1 MSILRKIFYRIN
13 EHFLKR
19 QLASCGKKVR
29 LYGNCSGHFK
39 HVYIGNNCSIGPN
52 NQFNTLIANI
62 KIGNYV
68 MTGPDVLFLTG
79 NHTTNIVGKYM
90 INISNTEKNVIDDQ
104 DIIVEDDVWI
114 GARAIILKGVTI
126 GKGSVVGAGAVVT
139 KTIPPY
145 SIVGGVPAKIL
156 RRRF

>member
-1 MSILRKIFYRIN
+1 MPGDISSRRI
-13 EHFLKR
+13 
-19 QLASCGKKVR
+19 
-29 LYGNCSGHFK
+29 
-39 HVYIGNNCSIGPN
+39 
-52 NQFNTLIANI
+52 
-62 KIGNYV
+62 
-68 MTGPDVLFLTG
+68 
-79 NHTTNIVGKYM
+79 
-90 INISNTEKNVIDDQ
+90 IDDQ

-156 RRRF
+156 RRRFSNEEIIKHESILAER